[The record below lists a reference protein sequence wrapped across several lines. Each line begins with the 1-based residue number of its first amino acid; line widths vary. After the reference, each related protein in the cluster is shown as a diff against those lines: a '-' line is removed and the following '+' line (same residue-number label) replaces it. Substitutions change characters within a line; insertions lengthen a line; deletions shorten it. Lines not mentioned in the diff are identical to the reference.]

1 MFFSGSRKR
10 TFCGTEANPEGIF
23 VSFMLDANP
32 FGAVPI
38 LKHWI
43 FNAHVRMFAFFTTSP
58 INIASANT
66 TINLMKDIVNLEN
79 LVDKLGQILNNFV
92 DNLEENLKNRTS
104 SLIINFKNT
113 LQTFKSKL
121 NEMKGSLDIK
131 KIIDLVTKTWKI
143 YVKELKQT
151 GQAIK
156 DSVEFE
162 TNVVARNI
170 SDLIE
175 HERKQIGRNI
185 DLMITKLR
193 NQIYALKSRRTGFG
207 LRFSSSIT
215 LLGFNFPSMD
225 IEFINS
231 VNGFAQCSKFKKVYE
246 LLRDEESIK
255 VLAGFTVR
263 TRLGYFINAESNSFI
278 SIAFS
283 KSSSNFVAHF
293 HAHLSVLGIE
303 LSKDVVIRNNDLY
316 IFFEANIWN
325 VFLAQVEISAEK
337 GRKWYDLRY
346 SVKGRLLAKTI
357 NGGSTADSNDFQG
370 SYLDGLRQLS
380 KKFGDKANERFQA
393 AQNALS
399 SAKSV
404 LTNAQHK
411 LSSAQERVKNCNSV
425 FDAAVRSLETAKQ
438 KLERAKGPFLRA
450 IEKLKKAQRNIDNL
464 CKIKTCN
471 KICVPGL
478 RIKTCKK
485 GWVRYPCVKKSGCLF
500 KIPNPLC
507 ELANAGCRIVRVA
520 AYIALEAA
528 KLFVRVPLL
537 AFDVAKTLVSVAQLV
552 VDKSRVVL
560 KIAAGVLEI
569 AKLAIETLKGG
580 LEVAKIALKGVKFIV
595 GAALH
600 VFDLI
605 IKYGIQNIIDVRN
618 CKFQYTLTT
627 RDLPVFG
634 ISCDIQ
640 AFRLG
645 WHTFEFEFD
654 FRHPLNSLWRMV
666 KSTISSL
673 FNSLK
678 QILGKRKKRAISF
691 KYSVLDLKSVH
702 KRNVFNNSDVTDSDF
717 NDKSGLEQNTS
728 LIRLE
733 NKLNN
738 RIVFFEENCVIFK
751 KVFSFLNMA
760 TNELLEIANDSVS
773 SLNDLNDSRKFL
785 VDIDSEITAENHKI
799 EIFGINETY
808 ALKDYN
814 LTAEDLEKILKNIS
828 VSNDPFLKE
837 LVNVMKFAKDLLQE
851 TLKEA
856 ASLSVLEYWQIGMKN
871 LSQEYFFE
879 SECIGFRDCLNYSV
893 AVLNDLFSDTII
905 TNSYIN
911 REITLEVDNI
921 FQHLLSN
928 VSITVTDAYQSS
940 IDILIKLQN
949 LNASNVFCANPP
961 NITTKLEDT
970 TVLYGSEVRFNC
982 KAIGDPELMI
992 YWYHNQSLIG
1002 QNISEVSLVNVTKKN
1017 EGTYRCEAGN
1027 VVANVSSNEA
1037 FVQINGRLLTIFQ
1050 HPL

>member
-1 MFFSGSRKR
+1 MLTEVTIPRLEFDILKRHVVMNFKNIIAASLEAYMSLGGSRKR

-162 TNVVARNI
+162 SNVVARNI

-255 VLAGFTVR
+255 VLAGFTAR

-278 SIAFS
+278 SIAFNE
-283 KSSSNFVAHF
+283 SSSNFVAHF
-293 HAHLSVLGIE
+293 HALLSVLGIE
-303 LSKDVVIRNNDLY
+303 LSKDVVIRNNGLY

-485 GWVRYPCVKKSGCLF
+485 GWMRYPCVRKSGCLF

-618 CKFQYTLTT
+618 CRFQYTLTT

-634 ISCDIQ
+634 ISCAIQ
-640 AFRLG
+640 AFRL
-645 WHTFEFEFD
+645 
-654 FRHPLNSLWRMV
+654 
-666 KSTISSL
+666 
-673 FNSLK
+673 
-678 QILGKRKKRAISF
+678 
-691 KYSVLDLKSVH
+691 
-702 KRNVFNNSDVTDSDF
+702 DVTDSDF
-717 NDKSGLEQNTS
+717 NDKFGLEQNTS

-760 TNELLEIANDSVS
+760 TNELLEIAKDSVS

-785 VDIDSEITAENHKI
+785 VDIDSEITAENHTI

-928 VSITVTDAYQSS
+928 VSITVTDAYKSS
-940 IDILIKLQN
+940 IDILSKLQN

-1037 FVQINGRLLTIFQ
+1037 FVQINGRLLTNFSASF
-1050 HPL
+1050 LSFG